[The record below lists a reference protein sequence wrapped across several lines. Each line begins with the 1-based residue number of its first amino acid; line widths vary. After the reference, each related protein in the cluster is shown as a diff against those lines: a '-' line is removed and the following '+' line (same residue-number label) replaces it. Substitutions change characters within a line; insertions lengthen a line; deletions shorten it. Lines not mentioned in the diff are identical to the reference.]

1 MRSRYRGRTV
11 GDVPPGPIALVGSGE
26 YLEVMREVER
36 ALLVGRAPRFV
47 QLPTAAAP
55 EGPASL
61 ARWTALGVAQAGRLG
76 VEAVPV
82 VVRDRDD
89 ADDPALAALVEGAG
103 LVYLSGGSPSHCA
116 STLRGTLVWKAVERA
131 WRDGAALAGCSAG
144 AMSLTSWVPEIRHPL
159 READPGLGIVPGL
172 RVIPH
177 FDRFAAWMPDLVT
190 RYLTRPPEGV
200 SVVGIDED
208 TALVWDGGCWT
219 VSGRQSVWV
228 LEADGRQEHAHGQ
241 VVDLPAPVD

>member
-1 MRSRYRGRTV
+1 
-11 GDVPPGPIALVGSGE
+11 
-26 YLEVMREVER
+26 
-36 ALLVGRAPRFV
+36 
-47 QLPTAAAP
+47 
-55 EGPASL
+55 
-61 ARWTALGVAQAGRLG
+61 
-76 VEAVPV
+76 
-82 VVRDRDD
+82 
-89 ADDPALAALVEGAG
+89 
-103 LVYLSGGSPSHCA
+103 
-116 STLRGTLVWKAVERA
+116 
-131 WRDGAALAGCSAG
+131 
-144 AMSLTSWVPEIRHPL
+144 
-159 READPGLGIVPGL
+159 
-172 RVIPH
+172 VIPH